1 MAASPG
7 DRRARRWQSVGAVH
21 AGCGSG
27 HVHRAYTRLT
37 PADIHADIHI
47 LIRKADGTVRGIIA
61 ENVADTRSILDFTL
75 QTVSNVYYFPGY
87 TVVGHTYYLEID
99 LFAEA
104 TSNVTSTVIV
114 LSFSNDDSSL
124 VVADQSRI

>member
-1 MAASPG
+1 M
-7 DRRARRWQSVGAVH
+7 
-21 AGCGSG
+21 
-27 HVHRAYTRLT
+27 
-37 PADIHADIHI
+37 
-47 LIRKADGTVRGIIA
+47 
-61 ENVADTRSILDFTL
+61 

-87 TVVGHTYYLEID
+87 TVVGDTYYLEID